1 MQIKEVMSKK
11 PHCLTPNTLVKQ
23 AAADMLKK
31 DFGFL
36 PVCENDKIFGI
47 VTDRDIA
54 IRAFTSKK
62 EADQITLSDIMSKK
76 VVTCH
81 ENDNVEEAVKLMKDK
96 KVRRLIV
103 LDLRDKVAGVVSLGD
118 IATKCDNPNM
128 NHEVLHAVS
137 EKSH

>member
-11 PHCLTPNTLVKQ
+11 PHCLTPNTLVKK
-23 AAADMLKK
+23 AAEEMLNH

-36 PVCENDKIFGI
+36 PVCENDKILGI

-54 IRAFTSKK
+54 VRSFTKKK

-81 ENDNVEEAVKLMKDK
+81 ENDKVEDAAKLMKDK

-103 LDLRDKVAGVVSLGD
+103 LDLREKVAGVVSLGD

-137 EKSH
+137 KKG